1 MLANGGAEIG
11 GRDLE
16 QVGVDV
22 LAREEALEVGD
33 HAGGGALGQLFGRPR
48 LGPVAEALE
57 AELEQV
63 VADVGGDLAKAAL
76 EEELGERERERRG
89 QFDHDACTLATMA

>member
-1 MLANGGAEIG
+1 MVADRGAEIK

-33 HAGGGALGQLFGRPR
+33 HAGGGALGQLFCRPR

-63 VADVGGDLAKAAL
+63 VADVGRDLAEAAL
-76 EEELGERERERRG
+76 EEELGERERRAPRPIRS
-89 QFDHDACTLATMA
+89 